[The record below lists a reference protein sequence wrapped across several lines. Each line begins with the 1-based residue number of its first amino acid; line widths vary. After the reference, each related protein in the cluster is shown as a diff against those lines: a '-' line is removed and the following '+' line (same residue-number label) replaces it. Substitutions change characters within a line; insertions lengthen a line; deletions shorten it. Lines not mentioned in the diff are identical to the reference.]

1 MCTALAASD
10 AIVSGSLRA
19 GPCRWSAT
27 RLSYRE
33 PPMTFV
39 LHRMAGRLVNV
50 QQNNVQQKPCASQK
64 DQACPKQR
72 HVQA

>member
-1 MCTALAASD
+1 
-10 AIVSGSLRA
+10 
-19 GPCRWSAT
+19 
-27 RLSYRE
+27 
-33 PPMTFV
+33 MTFV
-39 LHRMAGRLVNV
+39 LPRRARRLVNVQQNNVQQNNVQQNNV

>member
-1 MCTALAASD
+1 
-10 AIVSGSLRA
+10 
-19 GPCRWSAT
+19 
-27 RLSYRE
+27 
-33 PPMTFV
+33 MTFV
-39 LHRMAGRLVNV
+39 LPRRARRLVNV

>member
-1 MCTALAASD
+1 
-10 AIVSGSLRA
+10 
-19 GPCRWSAT
+19 
-27 RLSYRE
+27 
-33 PPMTFV
+33 MTFV
-39 LHRMAGRLVNV
+39 LPRRARRLVNVQQNNV

>member
-1 MCTALAASD
+1 
-10 AIVSGSLRA
+10 
-19 GPCRWSAT
+19 
-27 RLSYRE
+27 
-33 PPMTFV
+33 MTFMFD
-39 LHRMAGRLVNV
+39 RRARRLVNV

>member
-1 MCTALAASD
+1 
-10 AIVSGSLRA
+10 
-19 GPCRWSAT
+19 
-27 RLSYRE
+27 
-33 PPMTFV
+33 MTFV
-39 LHRMAGRLVNV
+39 LPRRARRLVNVQQNNVQQNNV